1 MFLPL
6 CFTRHRVKLMARRHD
21 VVNEDSGGLVDVAPG
36 PIGSPDWRTLEPLP
50 MGALVEIPEGAK

>member
-1 MFLPL
+1 
-6 CFTRHRVKLMARRHD
+6 MARRHD